1 MTFMSNI
8 PQYYQHSRT
17 EMLPFIPPNVKKVLD
32 VGCGVGRFGSVL
44 KEKYGAEVWG
54 VEMNPAAAEYASTVL
69 DKVFCSE
76 FNGSCFSLGSRFDCI
91 VFNDV
96 LEHMVCPE
104 DALKSAKEML
114 TPEGVVVASI
124 PNIRNFV
131 VLWDLVVKGEW
142 TYQDAGILDRTH
154 MRFFTR
160 LSVSHLFSN
169 AGLAVVRCEG
179 INSIVNRSRKYR
191 LFNTL
196 FLNALSEMQ
205 FDQFA
210 IVGKKT

>member
-1 MTFMSNI
+1 MLFMSNI
-8 PQYYQHSRT
+8 PQYYQHART
-17 EMLPFIPPNVKKVLD
+17 EMLPFIPPNAKKVLD

-54 VEMNPAAAEYASTVL
+54 VEMNPAAAEHASAVL
-69 DKVFCSE
+69 DKVCCSE
-76 FNGSCFSLGSRFDCI
+76 FNGSCFSPDSRFDCI

-131 VLWDLVVKGEW
+131 VLWDLVVNGEW

-154 MRFFTR
+154 LRFFTR
-160 LSVSHLFSN
+160 SSIKHFFAD
-169 AGLAVVRCEG
+169 AGLNVVRCEG
-179 INSIVNRSRKYR
+179 INPRVARGKKFR
-191 LFNTL
+191 LLNATF
-196 FLNALSEMQ
+196 FNALSEMK

-210 IVGKKT
+210 VVAKAS